1 MSLAVSLK
9 LKLSLDGA
17 AAGAVKDAGAEKYTH
32 AQTHEAEYTNT
43 LMPAKITAKARK
55 LWG

>member
-17 AAGAVKDAGAEKYTH
+17 AAGAVKDAGAETCTQARTH
-32 AQTHEAEYTNT
+32 KHEYTNT
-43 LMPAKITAKARK
+43 FMPAKMTAKARE
-55 LWG
+55 